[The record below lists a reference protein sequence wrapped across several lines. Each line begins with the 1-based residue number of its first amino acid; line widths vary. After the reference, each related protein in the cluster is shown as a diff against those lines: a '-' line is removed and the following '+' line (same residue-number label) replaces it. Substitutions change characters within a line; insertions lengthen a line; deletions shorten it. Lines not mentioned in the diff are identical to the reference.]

1 MSRCTSVRSIRVTAA
16 TRFKECALI
25 GDHGHRPG
33 AQHLGGPL
41 PLGRGRV
48 NGSDVII
55 ALLREMMRN
64 EAPQTKIVDV
74 IEREGRR

>member
-1 MSRCTSVRSIRVTAA
+1 
-16 TRFKECALI
+16 
-25 GDHGHRPG
+25 
-33 AQHLGGPL
+33 
-41 PLGRGRV
+41 
-48 NGSDVII
+48 VII